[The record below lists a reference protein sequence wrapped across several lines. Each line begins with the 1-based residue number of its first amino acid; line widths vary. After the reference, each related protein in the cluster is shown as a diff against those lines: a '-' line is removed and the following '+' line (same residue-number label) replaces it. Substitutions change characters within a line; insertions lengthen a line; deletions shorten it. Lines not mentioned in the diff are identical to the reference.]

1 MPSPAPAAPFLLQ
14 DWRVEPAL
22 DRLSRGDESIKL
34 DPRNMQVLVHL
45 AARAGEVVTQEEL
58 EQVVWKDVVVGPN
71 SVYQSIAQLRRAL
84 GDDKRE
90 PQYIATIPR
99 KGYRL
104 VARVTP
110 TGRDA
115 GATAD
120 ETADVTTPAPAG
132 NVRTPNRGWRIALV
146 ALLAIAGLVFLL
158 LPDSLRSRFLPADSH
173 VRSIAVLP
181 LLDLSPER
189 SSDYLAD
196 GITEEILNSL
206 SLMPELK
213 VAARTSAF
221 AFKGKNE
228 DVRNIGRALDV
239 RYVLEGSVRRVKSR
253 IRVTAQLVN
262 TVDGYHV
269 WSKSYDRPFGDL
281 LAIESDI
288 AHEVANALRVVLSE
302 RSGARLDQAAAA
314 DIGAYELFLI
324 GQHLWQQ
331 RTPDTIA
338 RALPYLQ
345 RAIETDPE
353 FAPAYASLAQAH
365 LSEYFYAGL
374 YLDQAR
380 DKMLPLI
387 ERALELNP
395 SLPEALGA
403 RGLLYTEMLDFSRAE
418 ADLTR
423 AIEINPN
430 YAYARL
436 WLGMT
441 MFYQARPREALS
453 HFERANDLDPLFFQH
468 PNWIATALTAL
479 GRHEESLK
487 FSAKAQELG
496 KFHPNT
502 YWPLAITQ
510 VERGRPDLAEAAWA
524 AALERAPAFTDL
536 AVEMGITQLD
546 QRKIDAAQASFALAK
561 ERQPKDDA
569 ARLSPA
575 WGWIA
580 RGDRAALRALLD
592 SLGKETA
599 NDAWLS
605 ADLGLL
611 EAFAERPSAAIAHY
625 ERALALPIGPTVVY
639 RGFYASRWRRMH
651 VVTLAAAYRDT
662 GDAARAAVL
671 ADQALKDIEKL
682 KAAGVAWHGVDY
694 LHASV
699 LAVQGQRAGSLA
711 SLRAAVDKG
720 WRRTWWARQDPAFAK
735 LRTDGE
741 FVAILRDAESRVSGK
756 QG

>member
-1 MPSPAPAAPFLLQ
+1 MPPSASPAPFLLQ

-22 DRLSRGDESIKL
+22 DRLSRGTESVKL
-34 DPRNMQVLVHL
+34 DPRNMGVLRYL
-45 AARAGEVVTQEEL
+45 AERAGAVVTQGEI
-58 EQVVWKDVVVGPN
+58 EQAVWKDVVVGPN

-90 PQYIATIPR
+90 PQYIETIPR

-104 VARVTP
+104 IARVRP
-110 TGRDA
+110 LSEAESSGA
-115 GATAD
+115 GVDLATAPGVGKRS
-120 ETADVTTPAPAG
+120 AAS
-132 NVRTPNRGWRIALV
+132 NRGWRIALV
-146 ALLAIAGLVFLL
+146 ALLALAGFVFLL
-158 LPDSLRSRFLPADSH
+158 LPDSLRSRFVPSDRH

-181 LLDLSPER
+181 LLDLSPD
-189 SSDYLAD
+189 SSSGYLAD

-221 AFKGKNE
+221 AFKGRNE
-228 DVRNIGRALDV
+228 DVRDIGRALDV
-239 RYVLEGSVRRVKSR
+239 RYVLEGSVRRVESR

-302 RSGARLDQAAAA
+302 RSGARLEQAAAA

-338 RALPYLQ
+338 RALPYLE
-345 RAIETDPE
+345 RAIQTDPE

-365 LSEYFYAGL
+365 LSEYFYSGL
-374 YLDQAR
+374 ELEAAR
-380 DKMLPLI
+380 DRMLPLI
-387 ERALELNP
+387 ARALELNP

-403 RGLLYTEMLDFSRAE
+403 RGLLYSEMLDFSRAE
-418 ADLTR
+418 SDLTR
-423 AIEINPN
+423 AIEVNPN
-430 YAYARL
+430 YAYAHL

-441 MFYQARPREALS
+441 MFYQARPREALV

-468 PNWIATALTAL
+468 PNWIASALTAL
-479 GRHEESLK
+479 GRHEESLA
-487 FSAKAQELG
+487 FSRKAQELG

-502 YWPLAITQ
+502 YWPLAITEL
-510 VERGRPDLAEAAWA
+510 ERGRPDLAEQAWA
-524 AALERAPAFTDL
+524 AALERAPGFTDL
-536 AVEMGITQLD
+536 AVEMGLTQLD
-546 QRKIDAAQASFALAK
+546 QGKVDAAQASFALAR
-561 ERQPKDDA
+561 ERMPDDTT
-569 ARLSPA
+569 ARLSRA
-575 WGWIA
+575 WGLIA

-592 SLGKETA
+592 SMGKETM

-611 EAFAERPSAAIAHY
+611 QAFAERPTLAIAQY
-625 ERALALPIGPTVVY
+625 ERALAQPIGPTVVY

-651 VVTLAAAYRDT
+651 AVTLAAAYRDA
-662 GDAARAAVL
+662 GDSARAAVL

-682 KAAGVAWHGVDY
+682 QAAGVAWHGVEY
-694 LHASV
+694 LRASV
-699 LAVQGQRAGSLA
+699 LALQGRRAQSLSA
-711 SLRAAVDKG
+711 LQQAVNQG
-720 WRRTWWARQDPAFAK
+720 WRRTWWARHDPAFAQ
-735 LRTDGE
+735 LRTDGG
-741 FVAILRDAESRVSGK
+741 FVAILKDADARVLA
-756 QG
+756 Q

>member
-1 MPSPAPAAPFLLQ
+1 MPPSTSPAPFLLR
-14 DWRVEPAL
+14 DWRVDPAL
-22 DRLSRGDESIKL
+22 DRLLRGTESVKL
-34 DPRNMQVLVHL
+34 DPRNMGVLVYL
-45 AARAGEVVTQEEL
+45 AERAGAVITQEEI
-58 EQVVWKDVVVGPN
+58 EQAVWKDVVVGPN

-90 PQYIATIPR
+90 PQYIETIPR

-104 VARVTP
+104 IARVSP
-110 TGRDA
+110 IAEPGSAPAAPD
-115 GATAD
+115 GATG
-120 ETADVTTPAPAG
+120 PRAG
-132 NVRTPNRGWRIALV
+132 KRIRASSRGWRIALV
-146 ALLAIAGLVFLL
+146 GSLVLAGIVFLL
-158 LPDSLRSRFLPADSH
+158 LPDSLRSRFLPSDRH

-239 RYVLEGSVRRVKSR
+239 RYVLEGSVRRVESR

-314 DIGAYELFLI
+314 DIGAYQLFLV

-331 RTPDTIA
+331 RTPETIA

-345 RAIETDPE
+345 RAIEIDPE

-365 LSEYFYAGL
+365 LSEYFYSGL
-374 YLDQAR
+374 YLEDAR
-380 DKMLPLI
+380 DRMLPLI
-387 ERALELNP
+387 ARALKLNP

-430 YAYARL
+430 YAYAHL

-441 MFYQARPREALS
+441 MFYQARPREALT
-453 HFERANDLDPLFFQH
+453 HFQRANDLDPLFFQH
-468 PNWIATALTAL
+468 PNWIASALTAL

-487 FSAKAQELG
+487 FSARAQELG
-496 KFHPNT
+496 RSHPNT
-502 YWPLAITQ
+502 YWPLAVTQ
-510 VERGRPDLAEAAWA
+510 IERGRPDLAEAAWA
-524 AALERAPAFTDL
+524 AALERAPGFTDL
-536 AVEMGITQLD
+536 AVEMGIAQLD
-546 QRKIDAAQASFALAK
+546 QRKVDAAQSSFALAK
-561 ERQPKDDA
+561 ERMPDDA
-569 ARLSPA
+569 TARLSPA
-575 WGWIA
+575 WGLVA
-580 RGDRAALRALLD
+580 RGDRPALRALLD
-592 SLGKETA
+592 SMA
-599 NDAWLS
+599 NEATSDAWLS

-611 EAFAERPSAAIAHY
+611 EAFAERPTRAIAHY
-625 ERALALPIGPTVVY
+625 ERALAQPIGPTVVY
-639 RGFYASRWRRMH
+639 RGFYASRWRRLH
-651 VVTLAAAYRDT
+651 AVTLAAAYRDA
-662 GDAARAAVL
+662 GDSARATVL
-671 ADQALKDIEKL
+671 ADQALKDIEEL

-699 LAVQGQRAGSLA
+699 FALQGQRAESLV
-711 SLRAAVDKG
+711 SLRAAVNKG
-720 WRRTWWARQDPAFAK
+720 WRRTWWARHDPALAS
-735 LRTDGE
+735 LRTDSE
-741 FVAILRDAESRVSGK
+741 FVAILRDADARAAR
-756 QG
+756 